1 MKDKILNALKSKAFF
16 ALAINIVIMAL
27 IIGVT
32 AFSYDSADDFYN
44 SLYICQY
51 HNYYNNDINYI
62 FATIT
67 GSLQYILLNFNCFVL
82 FQILLSCA
90 AFSSV
95 TFVFQ
100 EGGPVIVASQILISQ
115 LIYIFGYFHTGG
127 VIGVIADHVAAPS
140 NRKIKCNEKL
150 VLGTVPPYG

>member
-82 FQILLSCA
+82 FQILLQHHD
-90 AFSSV
+90 F
-95 TFVFQ
+95 
-100 EGGPVIVASQILISQ
+100 PNHLKHIILQS
-115 LIYIFGYFHTGG
+115 LYVYFLCKMLT
-127 VIGVIADHVAAPS
+127 IP
-140 NRKIKCNEKL
+140 L
-150 VLGTVPPYG
+150 

>member
-62 FATIT
+62 FATF
-67 GSLQYILLNFNCFVL
+67 QL
-82 FQILLSCA
+82 FW
-90 AFSSV
+90 AFSNSSLLCR
-95 TFVFQ
+95 FFFC
-100 EGGPVIVASQILISQ
+100 
-115 LIYIFGYFHTGG
+115 YICFC
-127 VIGVIADHVAAPS
+127 
-140 NRKIKCNEKL
+140 R
-150 VLGTVPPYG
+150 